1 MFISC
6 KCGIETK
13 SFYEL
18 EDKKKISKSVPN
30 IFYLFLHKMVNK
42 KLYINRFVILISTL
56 VRARSL
62 SVI

>member
-18 EDKKKISKSVPN
+18 EDKKKLAKVCQ
-30 IFYLFLHKMVNK
+30 IFF
-42 KLYINRFVILISTL
+42 FVFTQNGEQK
-56 VRARSL
+56 V
-62 SVI
+62 VY